1 MTRRSTLRAS
11 DADREQFAERLR
23 HATAE
28 GRLVAEELEERLG
41 AVFSARTYGDLDAV
55 VADLPRGSVEPRRR
69 RPNTLAHLRSVPPVA
84 LLVLLPVALAMVI
97 AAVVVVT
104 TLFMVW
110 GLLVVIGWLAFGHRR
125 PYYGMR
131 YRRSVHACGRSWRT

>member
-1 MTRRSTLRAS
+1 MRAS

-23 HATAE
+23 HATGE

-55 VADLPRGSVEPRRR
+55 VADLPRGSVEPRRQ
-69 RPNTLAHLRSVPPVA
+69 PKTLAHLRSVPPVA
-84 LLVLLPVALAMVI
+84 LLVLLPVTMALVV
-97 AAVVVVT
+97 AAVVVVA

-110 GLLVVIGWLAFGHRR
+110 GLLVAIGWLAFGHRH
-125 PYYGMR
+125 PHYGLR
-131 YRRSVHACGRSWRT
+131 YRRSVHACGRWRA